1 MAPLTNHRILI
12 TGASRGLGAALSV
25 AFAKEGCDVAINYLS
40 SKDAAEEVARKVR
53 AEGRKAVVIQ
63 GDAGVKKDCT
73 RMVEETVTGLGGVE
87 GVVANAG
94 WTKFTT
100 FGDINSMNEEEWDKC
115 WAANTKSPLHLLQA
129 ATPYFKENPDGGQLI
144 LTSSVAG
151 TAPGGSS
158 MAYSVTKAAGILPF
172 PSGPHPSCVHA
183 LKLILVAGLHLVQCL
198 AQTQGPKV
206 RVNAVC
212 PGIMLTDWGMQFSE
226 EKLKGFIEGS
236 ALKREVSFRD
246 RSIG

>member
-87 GVVANAG
+87 GVVANAVCSFSFCG
-94 WTKFTT
+94 RRRRD
-100 FGDINSMNEEEWDKC
+100 GDRNGEGDTEMK
-115 WAANTKSPLHLLQA
+115 KGGG
-129 ATPYFKENPDGGQLI
+129 GGQGNGEGKG
-144 LTSSVAG
+144 AG
-151 TAPGGSS
+151 DGKRGL
-158 MAYSVTKAAGILPF
+158 MAKKCG
-172 PSGPHPSCVHA
+172 
-183 LKLILVAGLHLVQCL
+183 
-198 AQTQGPKV
+198 
-206 RVNAVC
+206 
-212 PGIMLTDWGMQFSE
+212 
-226 EKLKGFIEGS
+226 
-236 ALKREVSFRD
+236 
-246 RSIG
+246 